1 MDKKTLIARLR
12 QLQAADRNALAIYT
26 DLTELVQDADQHRI
40 FSGIAEDEKLHV
52 ALGKEILSL
61 LES

>member
-26 DLTELVQDADQHRI
+26 DLTELVQDAGQHRI
-40 FSGIAEDEKLHV
+40 FSGIAKDEKLHV